1 MAASSTDTPIISAT
15 AGSDANNGIS
25 SGLAQGD
32 GHFSIGAVAAAQTS
46 TFTVAS
52 IDNRWNHALVSS
64 PHSATATSDLYA
76 MPAQNMLPP
85 FSYSANY
92 HPLSSTAVAAPIE
105 LLNEVAFAAATTLAA
120 ATTTATSA
128 GLAAGS
134 ELAPEKW
141 PNTAATHIDAIGTHF
156 PLGDSLSNTNRVCES
171 ASAQDILSSRL
182 YQPFSIVPTMENFS
196 SFDNLVGTFQSLVS
210 QSQQQA
216 NQGRDQ
222 QRSSQQQ
229 QQHSQLQA
237 QPQSQSQHQQQSF
250 DVYYRQQQQHPL
262 LSHHI
267 SHPHI
272 EQAGYTAEQK
282 SPMAQV
288 QNILFDMHSLNST
301 PPDMASA
308 AHGAVPVQLA
318 NISTPVSVGNYPL
331 SLDTVSMQSSAT
343 FPGAGGNM
351 YGDGG
356 GNSNT
361 ADDNMTVSSHHL
373 AAGHSLPPSTFPL
386 SAQSGQVGSNGH
398 DFMGSPL
405 SSSLSGLPV
414 MGATQPMSQH
424 GHQNIGTP
432 LAPYARSYNMMFGI
446 PGLTEP
452 RMLYDDRMSLP
463 PLPHNGGNWLR
474 IRQPIDYVA
483 PLKKPMNSFLLYS
496 AERRVQLRQTHPDLN
511 TTQQSTILAREWA
524 SLAEEEKERY
534 RAEAKQLRD
543 DYNARRAELSLKL
556 QQQLN
561 QQHINMSLSQPP
573 PLPPPPPHL
582 HGQSMSHQQP
592 LDMLDSNIA
601 SGDHHMHSHPASSF
615 GFHQQFSGSGMS
627 LAHTPFTPTTPGAA
641 PNLHTSAASFSQTPH
656 ENAYAQAHAAAACHM
671 ADTFQYD
678 NTLSTI
684 DPTAMAGGSGHFH
697 GLAIGRSTPQT
708 IDVAARN
715 VGYAG
720 DSDKQ
725 GTDSRWREF
734 DLTASDSLHESV
746 AAAPHYGI
754 PRSSSNVSQYV
765 GTNDFGQQ
773 RFAQQQQQQQHY
785 GYNDTDS
792 LRSNMLSSTTGIFGS
807 NYDSALH
814 TGDFGNGMAAISKAL
829 NPVASYAS
837 FVDIGGIPRIE
848 SGIFEY
854 EQEQNSEVRDDI
866 NQRVSE
872 HTAGYSTATQD
883 PSPGRAL
890 ANTGDPL
897 ASGANTGTLTS
908 SKARA
913 RLSSPAK
920 RVRKKTKKDPDAP
933 KHPMSAFLYYLT
945 SERPRLAEHLS
956 DMSIGQQTKIIAKQW
971 KTLDEND
978 RAPWEKLAKHDKDRY
993 ARERRE
999 YHGEDRHAKNMIA
1012 PNQ

>member
-1 MAASSTDTPIISAT
+1 MPLVANSVNTPIIST
-15 AGSDANNGIS
+15 TVSSDAIS
-25 SGLAQGD
+25 DFSNGLAQGD

-105 LLNEVAFAAATTLAA
+105 LLNEIAFAASTALAA
-120 ATTTATSA
+120 VTTTATSA
-128 GLAAGS
+128 GVAACS

-141 PNTAATHIDAIGTHF
+141 PNTAATHIGAIGTHLS
-156 PLGDSLSNTNRVCES
+156 LGDSLSNTNRVCES

-182 YQPFSIVPTMENFS
+182 YQPFSLVPTMENFS

-222 QRSSQQQ
+222 QRPSQQHQ
-229 QQHSQLQA
+229 LQPQQHS

-250 DVYYRQQQQHPL
+250 DAYYRQQQHHPL

-267 SHPHI
+267 SYPHI
-272 EQAGYTAEQK
+272 EQAGYAAEQK
-282 SPMAQV
+282 SPMSQV

-308 AHGAVPVQLA
+308 AHAAAPIQLA
-318 NISTPVSVGNYPL
+318 NISTPVSIGNYPL
-331 SLDTVSMQSSAT
+331 SLDTVSMRSSAT

-356 GNSNT
+356 NST
-361 ADDNMTVSSHHL
+361 VDDNMTTSSHHL
-373 AAGHSLPPSTFPL
+373 AASSSLPPSTLPL
-386 SAQSGQVGSNGH
+386 SAQPGQVGSNGH

-405 SSSLSGLPV
+405 LSPLSGLPV
-414 MGATQPMSQH
+414 MGAAQPMSQH
-424 GHQNIGTP
+424 GHPNIGTP
-432 LAPYARSYNMMFGI
+432 LAPYARPYNMMFGI

-524 SLAEEEKERY
+524 SLAEEEKEKY

-573 PLPPPPPHL
+573 PLPPPPSHL
-582 HGQSMSHQQP
+582 HGQPMSHQQP
-592 LDMLDSNIA
+592 LDMLDSNMA
-601 SGDHHMHSHPASSF
+601 SGDHHMHAHPASSF
-615 GFHQQFSGSGMS
+615 GFHQQFSGSGVN

-641 PNLHTSAASFSQTPH
+641 PSLHTPAASFSQTPH

-678 NTLSTI
+678 STLSTI

-708 IDVAARN
+708 IDATARN

-734 DLTASDSLHESV
+734 DLTASDNLHESV
-746 AAAPHYGI
+746 AAAQHYGI
-754 PRSSSNVSQYV
+754 PRSSSNVSQYI
-765 GTNDFGQQ
+765 GAGDFGQQ
-773 RFAQQQQQQQHY
+773 RFSQQQQQPHY

-792 LRSNMLSSTTGIFGS
+792 LRSNMLNSAAGIFGG

-814 TGDFGNGMAAISKAL
+814 T
-829 NPVASYAS
+829 
-837 FVDIGGIPRIE
+837 
-848 SGIFEY
+848 
-854 EQEQNSEVRDDI
+854 
-866 NQRVSE
+866 
-872 HTAGYSTATQD
+872 
-883 PSPGRAL
+883 
-890 ANTGDPL
+890 
-897 ASGANTGTLTS
+897 
-908 SKARA
+908 
-913 RLSSPAK
+913 
-920 RVRKKTKKDPDAP
+920 
-933 KHPMSAFLYYLT
+933 
-945 SERPRLAEHLS
+945 S
-956 DMSIGQQTKIIAKQW
+956 D
-971 KTLDEND
+971 L
-978 RAPWEKLAKHDKDRY
+978 
-993 ARERRE
+993 
-999 YHGEDRHAKNMIA
+999 
-1012 PNQ
+1012 

>member
-1 MAASSTDTPIISAT
+1 MPPRAEDWTSAT
-15 AGSDANNGIS
+15 VAIQRSLFHEEPQAETGAFVFVSGMSEQDNIAHYAAPGAVQPSALSLPPAQYTIQAGKSMANNGSLRIAENGLDS
-25 SGLAQGD
+25 SSACVDGPQQSTGL
-32 GHFSIGAVAAAQTS
+32 
-46 TFTVAS
+46 
-52 IDNRWNHALVSS
+52 L
-64 PHSATATSDLYA
+64 
-76 MPAQNMLPP
+76 
-85 FSYSANY
+85 
-92 HPLSSTAVAAPIE
+92 LSSTGAAP
-105 LLNEVAFAAATTLAA
+105 
-120 ATTTATSA
+120 
-128 GLAAGS
+128 
-134 ELAPEKW
+134 
-141 PNTAATHIDAIGTHF
+141 
-156 PLGDSLSNTNRVCES
+156 
-171 ASAQDILSSRL
+171 
-182 YQPFSIVPTMENFS
+182 
-196 SFDNLVGTFQSLVS
+196 SFRSLVS

-222 QRSSQQQ
+222 QRPSQQHQ
-229 QQHSQLQA
+229 LQPQQHS

-250 DVYYRQQQQHPL
+250 DAYYRQQQHHPL

-272 EQAGYTAEQK
+272 EQAGYAAKQK
-282 SPMAQV
+282 SPMSQV
-288 QNILFDMHSLNST
+288 QNMLFDMHSLNST

-308 AHGAVPVQLA
+308 AHAATPIQLA
-318 NISTPVSVGNYPL
+318 NISTPVSIGNYPL
-331 SLDTVSMQSSAT
+331 SLDTVSMRSSAT

-356 GNSNT
+356 NST
-361 ADDNMTVSSHHL
+361 VDDNMTTSSHHL
-373 AAGHSLPPSTFPL
+373 AASSSLPPSTLPL
-386 SAQSGQVGSNGH
+386 SAQPGQVGSNGH

-405 SSSLSGLPV
+405 LSPLSGLPV
-414 MGATQPMSQH
+414 MGAAQPMSQH
-424 GHQNIGTP
+424 GHPNIGTP
-432 LAPYARSYNMMFGI
+432 LAPYARPYNMMFGI

-524 SLAEEEKERY
+524 SLAEEEKEKY

-573 PLPPPPPHL
+573 PLPPPPSHL
-582 HGQSMSHQQP
+582 HGQPMSHQQP
-592 LDMLDSNIA
+592 LDMLDSNMA
-601 SGDHHMHSHPASSF
+601 SGDHHMHAHPASSF
-615 GFHQQFSGSGMS
+615 GFHQQFSGSGVN

-641 PNLHTSAASFSQTPH
+641 PSLHTPAASFSQTPH

-678 NTLSTI
+678 STLSTI

-708 IDVAARN
+708 IDATARN

-734 DLTASDSLHESV
+734 DLTASDNLHESV
-746 AAAPHYGI
+746 AAAQHYGI
-754 PRSSSNVSQYV
+754 PRSSSNVSQYI
-765 GTNDFGQQ
+765 GAGDFGQQ
-773 RFAQQQQQQQHY
+773 RFSQQQQQPYY

-792 LRSNMLSSTTGIFGS
+792 LRSNMLNSTAGIFGG

-814 TGDFGNGMAAISKAL
+814 TSDLGNGMTVISKAL

-837 FVDIGGIPRIE
+837 FADIGGIPRIE

-854 EQEQNSEVRDDI
+854 EQERNSEVRDDI
-866 NQRVSE
+866 NHHVAE
-872 HTAGYSTATQD
+872 HAAGYSAATQD

-890 ANTGDPL
+890 ANASDPS
-897 ASGANTGTLTS
+897 AGGAGGSIGANTGIATS

-999 YHGEDRHAKNMIA
+999 YHSEDRHTKTMIA
-1012 PNQ
+1012 PN

>member
-1 MAASSTDTPIISAT
+1 
-15 AGSDANNGIS
+15 
-25 SGLAQGD
+25 
-32 GHFSIGAVAAAQTS
+32 
-46 TFTVAS
+46 
-52 IDNRWNHALVSS
+52 
-64 PHSATATSDLYA
+64 
-76 MPAQNMLPP
+76 
-85 FSYSANY
+85 
-92 HPLSSTAVAAPIE
+92 
-105 LLNEVAFAAATTLAA
+105 
-120 ATTTATSA
+120 
-128 GLAAGS
+128 
-134 ELAPEKW
+134 
-141 PNTAATHIDAIGTHF
+141 
-156 PLGDSLSNTNRVCES
+156 
-171 ASAQDILSSRL
+171 
-182 YQPFSIVPTMENFS
+182 MENFS

-222 QRSSQQQ
+222 QRPSQQHQ
-229 QQHSQLQA
+229 LQPQQHSQP
-237 QPQSQSQHQQQSF
+237 QPQSQHQQQSF
-250 DVYYRQQQQHPL
+250 DAYYRQQQHHPL

-272 EQAGYTAEQK
+272 EQAGYAAEQK
-282 SPMAQV
+282 SPMSQV
-288 QNILFDMHSLNST
+288 QNMLFDMHSLNST

-308 AHGAVPVQLA
+308 AHAAAPIQLA
-318 NISTPVSVGNYPL
+318 NISTPVSIGNYPL
-331 SLDTVSMQSSAT
+331 SLDTVSMRSSAT

-356 GNSNT
+356 NST
-361 ADDNMTVSSHHL
+361 VDDNMT
-373 AAGHSLPPSTFPL
+373 TM
-386 SAQSGQVGSNGH
+386 GSNGH

-405 SSSLSGLPV
+405 LSPLSGLPV
-414 MGATQPMSQH
+414 MGAAQPMSQH
-424 GHQNIGTP
+424 GHPNIGTP
-432 LAPYARSYNMMFGI
+432 LAPYARPYNMMFGI

-524 SLAEEEKERY
+524 SLAEEEKEKY

-573 PLPPPPPHL
+573 PLPPPPSHL
-582 HGQSMSHQQP
+582 HGQPMSHQQP
-592 LDMLDSNIA
+592 LDMLDSNMA
-601 SGDHHMHSHPASSF
+601 SGDHHMHAHPASSF
-615 GFHQQFSGSGMS
+615 GFHQQFSGSGVN

-641 PNLHTSAASFSQTPH
+641 PSLHTPAASFSQTPH

-678 NTLSTI
+678 STLSTI

-708 IDVAARN
+708 IDATVRN

-734 DLTASDSLHESV
+734 DLTASDNLHESV
-746 AAAPHYGI
+746 AAAQHYGI
-754 PRSSSNVSQYV
+754 PRSSSNVSQYI
-765 GTNDFGQQ
+765 GAGDFGQQ
-773 RFAQQQQQQQHY
+773 RFSQQQQQPHY

-792 LRSNMLSSTTGIFGS
+792 LRSNMLNSTAGIFGG

-814 TGDFGNGMAAISKAL
+814 TSDLGNGMTVISKAL

-837 FVDIGGIPRIE
+837 FADIGGIPRIE

-854 EQEQNSEVRDDI
+854 EQERNSEVRDDI
-866 NQRVSE
+866 NHHVAE
-872 HTAGYSTATQD
+872 HAAGYSAATQD

-890 ANTGDPL
+890 ANASDPS
-897 ASGANTGTLTS
+897 AGGAGGSIGANTGTATS

-999 YHGEDRHAKNMIA
+999 YHSEDRHTKTMIA
-1012 PNQ
+1012 PN